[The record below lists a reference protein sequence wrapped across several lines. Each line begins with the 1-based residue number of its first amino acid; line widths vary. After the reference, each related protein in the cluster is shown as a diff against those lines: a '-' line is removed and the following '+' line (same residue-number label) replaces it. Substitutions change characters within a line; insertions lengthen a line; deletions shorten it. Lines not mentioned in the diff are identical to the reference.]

1 MSYFQ
6 DIDYSYYG
14 DREDPEVNVR
24 YFMNH
29 IIMIIDS
36 TKKEE
41 ELLRYDLRRLYNL
54 YNSLFIIFSQQTTLA
69 RTNPELQ
76 HRVSRKL
83 EEIVKLKN
91 RIVDND
97 GYPLDYENLYKKF
110 ESTNKSIS
118 NAYNRTIKLMLNTSI
133 KS

>member
-1 MSYFQ
+1 MKEGDNMSYFK

-41 ELLRYDLRRLYNL
+41 ELLHYDLR
-54 YNSLFIIFSQQTTLA
+54 
-69 RTNPELQ
+69 
-76 HRVSRKL
+76 
-83 EEIVKLKN
+83 
-91 RIVDND
+91 
-97 GYPLDYENLYKKF
+97 
-110 ESTNKSIS
+110 
-118 NAYNRTIKLMLNTSI
+118 
-133 KS
+133 

>member
-54 YNSLFIIFSQQTTLA
+54 YNSLFIIFYQL
-69 RTNPELQ
+69 
-76 HRVSRKL
+76 
-83 EEIVKLKN
+83 
-91 RIVDND
+91 
-97 GYPLDYENLYKKF
+97 
-110 ESTNKSIS
+110 
-118 NAYNRTIKLMLNTSI
+118 LN
-133 KS
+133 

>member
-54 YNSLFIIFSQQTTLA
+54 YNNLFIIF
-69 RTNPELQ
+69 
-76 HRVSRKL
+76 
-83 EEIVKLKN
+83 
-91 RIVDND
+91 
-97 GYPLDYENLYKKF
+97 F
-110 ESTNKSIS
+110 
-118 NAYNRTIKLMLNTSI
+118 
-133 KS
+133 

>member
-1 MSYFQ
+1 MVQSAKSKVKQKNLQFINFYTIITVQMKEGDNMPYFK

-41 ELLRYDLRRLYNL
+41 ELLHYDLR
-54 YNSLFIIFSQQTTLA
+54 
-69 RTNPELQ
+69 
-76 HRVSRKL
+76 
-83 EEIVKLKN
+83 
-91 RIVDND
+91 
-97 GYPLDYENLYKKF
+97 
-110 ESTNKSIS
+110 
-118 NAYNRTIKLMLNTSI
+118 
-133 KS
+133 